1 MSETSTQ
8 QKRQLE
14 KERQV
19 CQAKLQNEDEDRE
32 RKATAAQ
39 NRNENEQ
46 TSHLAKDKAFKSLAR
61 MNETSYAYQREYAA
75 EAQVIDLL
83 KNTKLDFNLFE
94 IIVQIICQV

>member
-19 CQAKLQNEDEDRE
+19 RQAKLQNKEEDRE
-32 RKATAAQ
+32 HKAIAAQ

-46 TSHLAKDKAFKSLAR
+46 TSHLAKDEALKSLAR
-61 MNETSYAYQREYAA
+61 MNETSYAYQREYAT
-75 EAQVIDLL
+75 EA
-83 KNTKLDFNLFE
+83 
-94 IIVQIICQV
+94 